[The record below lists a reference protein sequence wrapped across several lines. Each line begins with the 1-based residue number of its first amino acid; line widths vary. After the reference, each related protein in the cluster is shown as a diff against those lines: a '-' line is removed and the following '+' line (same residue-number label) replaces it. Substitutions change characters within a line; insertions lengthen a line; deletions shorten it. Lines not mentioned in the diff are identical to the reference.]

1 LCFSFTSGKFFF
13 LNKRPTTFSIKD
25 LENISGIKAH
35 TIRIWEKRYNILIPN
50 RTTTNIRLYNLDNL
64 QKLLNV
70 TFLYKS
76 GYKIS
81 KLGKLTNNQIK
92 QTVRLIAAK
101 KVNKDF
107 FLDELKMSMLTFDQ
121 LKFEQTYNRLLSE
134 TSFREMFLDVFIPL
148 LEDIGLQWLSDN
160 ITPSHEYFI
169 TGLIT
174 RKLLINIENI
184 KPFRSDS
191 DKIYVLFLPDN
202 EVHELG
208 LLYANY
214 ELLRKGNQTIYLG
227 ASASKESLELIVS
240 CYSDISFVSYFTIA
254 PTKFEVNTYLIEIN
268 QNILSKYGLSLSIL
282 GRNAQEV
289 TFKSDY
295 IKVFNKIDDLLNK
308 TIL

>member
-1 LCFSFTSGKFFF
+1 MK
-13 LNKRPTTFSIKD
+13 KKPTTFSIKD

-50 RTTTNIRLYNLDNL
+50 RTSTNIRLYNLDNL

-81 KLGKLTNNQIK
+81 KLGSLTNEEIK
-92 QTVRLIAAK
+92 QTVRTIAAK
-101 KVNKDF
+101 KVNKDY
-107 FLDELKMSMLTFDQ
+107 FLDELKFAMLTFDQ
-121 LKFEQTYNRLLSE
+121 FKFEQAYARLLSE
-134 TSFREMFLDVFIPL
+134 TSFREMFIDVFIPL

-169 TGLIT
+169 TGLIK
-174 RKLLINIENI
+174 RKLLINIEKI
-184 KPFRSDS
+184 KPVFSEY
-191 DKIYVLFLPDN
+191 DKIYVLFLPGN

-214 ELLRKGNQTIYLG
+214 ELLIKGNQTIYLG
-227 ASASKESLELIVS
+227 TSASKESLELIVS
-240 CYSDISFVSYFTIA
+240 CYSNVSFVSYFTIA
-254 PTKFEVNTYLIEIN
+254 PTKFEVNTYLEEIN
-268 QNILSKYGLSLSIL
+268 QDILSKYQLNLSVL
-282 GRNAQEV
+282 GRNAQEAS
-289 TFKSDY
+289 FESKY
-295 IKVFNKIDDLLNK
+295 ISVFNKIDDLLNK

>member
-1 LCFSFTSGKFFF
+1 M
-13 LNKRPTTFSIKD
+13 NKRPTTFSIKD

-50 RTTTNIRLYNLDNL
+50 RTTTNIRLYNLNNL

-92 QTVRLIAAK
+92 QTIRIIAAK
-101 KVNKDF
+101 KVNKDL

-121 LKFEQTYNRLLSE
+121 FKFEQTYKRLLSE
-134 TSFREMFLDVFIPL
+134 TSFREMFIDVFIPL

-174 RKLLINIENI
+174 RKLLINIESI
-184 KPFRSDS
+184 KPVFSDS

-208 LLYANY
+208 LLYSNY

-227 ASASKESLELIVS
+227 NSASIESLELIIS
-240 CYSDISFVSYFTIA
+240 CYSNVSFVSYFTIA
-254 PTKFEVNTYLIEIN
+254 PTKFEVNTYLQEIN
-268 QNILSKYGLSLSIL
+268 QNILSKYRLNLSVL
-282 GRNAQEV
+282 GRNAQES
-289 TFKSDY
+289 TFKSEY

-308 TIL
+308 TNV

>member
-1 LCFSFTSGKFFF
+1 M
-13 LNKRPTTFSIKD
+13 
-25 LENISGIKAH
+25 ENISGIKAH

-50 RTTTNIRLYNLDNL
+50 RTTTNIRLYNVDNL

-81 KLGKLTNNQIK
+81 KLGKLTNSQIK
-92 QTVRLIAAK
+92 QTVRLVAAK

-107 FLDELKMSMLTFDQ
+107 FLDELKISMLTFDQ
-121 LKFEQTYNRLLSE
+121 LKFEQTYKKLLSE
-134 TSFREMFLDVFIPL
+134 TSFREMFVDVFIPL

-169 TGLIT
+169 TGLIK
-174 RKLLINIENI
+174 RKLLINIESI

-214 ELLRKGNQTIYLG
+214 ELLRNGNRTIYLG
-227 ASASKESLELIVS
+227 GSASKESLELIVS
-240 CYSDISFVSYFTIA
+240 CHSNISFVSYFTIA
-254 PTKFEVNTYLIEIN
+254 PTKFEVNTYLEEMN
-268 QNILSKYGLSLSIL
+268 QNILLKHGLNLGVL

-289 TFKSDY
+289 TFKSDF

>member
-1 LCFSFTSGKFFF
+1 

-50 RTTTNIRLYNLDNL
+50 RTTTNIRLYNVDNL

-81 KLGKLTNNQIK
+81 KLGKLTNSQIK
-92 QTVRLIAAK
+92 QTVRLVAAK

-107 FLDELKMSMLTFDQ
+107 FLDELKISMLTFDQ
-121 LKFEQTYNRLLSE
+121 LKFEQTYKKLLSE
-134 TSFREMFLDVFIPL
+134 TSFREMFVDVFIPL

-169 TGLIT
+169 TGLIK
-174 RKLLINIENI
+174 RKLLINIESI

-214 ELLRKGNQTIYLG
+214 ELLRNGNRTIYLG
-227 ASASKESLELIVS
+227 GSASKESLELIVS
-240 CYSDISFVSYFTIA
+240 CHSNISFVSYFTIA
-254 PTKFEVNTYLIEIN
+254 PTKFEVNTYLEEMN
-268 QNILSKYGLSLSIL
+268 QNILLKHGLNLGVL

-289 TFKSDY
+289 TFKSDF